1 MLIILLLKYI
11 LFLKF
16 FLLYPVNE
24 RGVWKPVE
32 TNNLK

>member
-1 MLIILLLKYI
+1 MLIILFLKYI

-16 FLLYPVNE
+16 FLVYPINE
-24 RGVWKPVE
+24 RGVWKLVE